1 MDRGQSLQHKLIHLQ
16 IWPKLKAGYFR
27 EDFNNILIRKR
38 CFLTGVAQINPHP
51 PYNPQFGELVQFFL
65 LIIHNLS

>member
-1 MDRGQSLQHKLIHLQ
+1 MDRGKSLQHKLIHLQ

-51 PYNPQFGELVQFFL
+51 PYNPQFGELVQFV
-65 LIIHNLS
+65 